1 MPILQDSLQNA
12 QAGVPN
18 PMMAAASSP
27 QNLDQAAPAPGGDLP
42 PPNPATT
49 SPLVKAH
56 EDELATMIKIM
67 PPKMADAYQR
77 VLTAGKKMMYAKE
90 TAEAIHGLI
99 LDDQVPMKN
108 KLGEGVANLLVMM
121 DNQGNGTIPKD
132 VLIPVGVSL
141 LFEAADY
148 MFECGIEVTEQD
160 LSDGMEIMVYAVYK
174 AYNIPEEQVDKVIDD
189 LMGKLDLSDEQK
201 QKFADTKKAEGEAD
215 MEAAEA
221 ETAAQEAAEGAAG
234 EEAEF
239 AAGFAA
245 EQQKRGV

>member
-1 MPILQDSLQNA
+1 
-12 QAGVPN
+12 
-18 PMMAAASSP
+18 
-27 QNLDQAAPAPGGDLP
+27 
-42 PPNPATT
+42 
-49 SPLVKAH
+49 
-56 EDELATMIKIM
+56 
-67 PPKMADAYQR
+67 
-77 VLTAGKKMMYAKE
+77 
-90 TAEAIHGLI
+90 
-99 LDDQVPMKN
+99 
-108 KLGEGVANLLVMM
+108 M

-160 LSDGMEIMVYAVYK
+160 LSDGMEIMVYGVYA

-189 LMGKLDLSDEQK
+189 LMGKLDLTDEQK

-221 ETAAQEAAEGAAG
+221 ETAAQEEAEGAAG
-234 EEAEF
+234 EDAEF

-245 EQQKRGV
+245 EQKKRGV

>member
-12 QAGVPN
+12 AAGAPAPVA
-18 PMMAAASSP
+18 AAASAP
-27 QNLDQAAPAPGGDLP
+27 QNQPGTGGNLP
-42 PPNPATT
+42 PPNPEIT
-49 SPLVKAH
+49 SPLIKAH
-56 EDELATMIKIM
+56 SDELATMIKIM
-67 PPKMADAYQR
+67 APEMRDAYER
-77 VLTAGKKMMYAKE
+77 VLVAGKKMMYAPE
-90 TAEAIHGLI
+90 TADAVHGLI

-160 LSDGMEIMVYAVYK
+160 LSDGMEIMVYGVFEAYK
-174 AYNIPEEQVDKVIDD
+174 VPPEQVDKIIDD
-189 LMGKLDLSDEQK
+189 LMSKLDLTDDQK
-201 QKFADTKKAEGEAD
+201 QNFADTKKAEGDAD

-221 ETAAQEAAEGAAG
+221 ETAAQDQAEGAAG
-234 EEAEF
+234 EDAEF
-239 AAGFAA
+239 AKGFAA